1 MDGENANATPIRQSL
16 QQVEQPLQLKIFE
29 TQDPRM
35 EKVKAILEEIDVNT
49 MTPIE
54 AMMKLNELKKITRK
68 S

>member
-1 MDGENANATPIRQSL
+1 
-16 QQVEQPLQLKIFE
+16 
-29 TQDPRM
+29 M
-35 EKVKAILEEIDVNT
+35 EKVKAILKEIDVNT

>member
-54 AMMKLNELKKITRK
+54 AMMEIE
-68 S
+68 